1 MYVAALFPEPS
12 PMSERRILVID
23 VGNTNTV
30 LGLIDGEQIV
40 HTWRISTLP
49 RTTDELG
56 ALILQLL
63 AHRSVEPS
71 TIRGAICSSVVPSQV
86 YTVEKACRRYLDAT
100 CLIVGR
106 KLKTGMRIRTDNPR
120 EVGADRIV
128 NAVAAIALWGGPVIV
143 VDYGTAT
150 TLDCVNALGEYVGGV
165 IAPGLRISEEALYSR
180 TAQLPR
186 VELARP
192 DSVIGRNTVH
202 AMQSGLFYGYVGLVD
217 SLIDR
222 VRAELDPAARVVATG
237 GYANLLASG
246 STRIQEVDPFL
257 TLRGLALLY
266 ARNAAE

>member
-1 MYVAALFPEPS
+1 MAGPV
-12 PMSERRILVID
+12 LVID

-30 LGLIDGEQIV
+30 LGLTLGEQIL

-56 ALILQLL
+56 ALVVQLL
-63 AHRSVEPS
+63 AHRSVEPAG
-71 TIRGAICSSVVPSQV
+71 IAGAICSSVVPSQV
-86 YTVEKACRRYLDAT
+86 YTVEKACRRYLNIG

-128 NAVAAIALWGGPVIV
+128 NAVAAIASWGGPVIV
-143 VDYGTAT
+143 VDFGTAT
-150 TLDCVNALGEYVGGV
+150 TFDCVDAGNDYVGGV

-186 VELARP
+186 VELGRP
-192 DSVIGRNTVH
+192 DTVIGKNTIH
-202 AMQSGLFYGYVGLVD
+202 AMQAGLYYGYVGLVD
-217 SLIDR
+217 ALVDR
-222 VRAELDPAARVVATG
+222 CRAELDPNARVVATG
-237 GYANLLASG
+237 GYATLVAQS
-246 STRIQEVDPFL
+246 SQRIGDVDPHL

-266 ARNAAE
+266 ARNSGE

>member
-1 MYVAALFPEPS
+1 VV
-12 PMSERRILVID
+12 LVID

-30 LGLIDGEQIV
+30 LGLMSGDAIL

-56 ALILQLL
+56 ALVLQLL
-63 AHRSVEPS
+63 GHRGIAAEAVE
-71 TIRGAICSSVVPSQV
+71 GAICSSVVPTQV
-86 YTVEKACRRYLDAT
+86 YTVEKACRRYLDVT

-128 NAVAAIALWGGPVIV
+128 NAVGAIARFGGPIIV
-143 VDYGTAT
+143 VDFGTAT
-150 TLDCVNALGEYVGGV
+150 TFDCVNGNNDYVGGV
-165 IAPGLRISEEALYSR
+165 IAPGLRISEEALYTR

-186 VELARP
+186 IELVQP
-192 DSVIGRNTVH
+192 DSVIGKNTVH
-202 AMQSGLFYGYVGLVD
+202 AMQAGLFYGYVGLVD

-222 VRAELDPAARVVATG
+222 CRAELDPEAKVVATG
-237 GYANLLASG
+237 GYGSLIATAS
-246 STRIQEVDPFL
+246 SRIQEFDPFL

-266 ARNAAE
+266 ARNATP